1 MHERTALIFRT
12 AFIAVTIVVV
22 AAAVGVAVTTR
33 TPAPSAV
40 LPPTLRPSPSPSPAP
55 SVVPHESFPP
65 VYGLVT
71 LGDSLTAGGA
81 WQVDLVKEDPYLI
94 LLGNAGVGGDTTG
107 GMLRRLDADVF
118 VAHAPDVVIILGGTN
133 DTGQGVPQATT
144 IGNLRAIVR
153 QVKGHKVQPV
163 LMTIPPRSDLAF
175 VARVRALNRAIVA
188 LAHEEAVPIVDVY
201 AAVAAANGTYRPE
214 MTIDGVHMTSAGNQA
229 VADAIAKVFSGLGM

>member
-1 MHERTALIFRT
+1 VHERTALIFRT
-12 AFIAVTIVVV
+12 AFFAATIVVV
-22 AAAVGVAVTTR
+22 TAAVGVAVTTR
-33 TPAPSAV
+33 APSPTAV
-40 LPPTLRPSPSPSPAP
+40 LPPTRRPSPSPSPAP
-55 SVVPHESFPP
+55 S

-71 LGDSLTAGGA
+71 LGDSLTAAGA
-81 WQVDLVKEDPYLI
+81 WQVDLLKEDPYLI

-153 QVKGHKVQPV
+153 QVKGHRVQPV